1 MKRTVVRWLGA
12 AVLLLAY
19 GAALAQAYPSR
30 PIHFIIPFAAGGGS
44 DVMARIIAEP
54 LSQRM
59 GVPIIVENKPGANAV
74 TGADYVAKSAPDGY
88 TMLHTSPGP
97 QITNPFLMP
106 KLPYDPVKDLQP
118 VARLGVFVNVLVVH
132 PSVPAKSV
140 KELVEYAKANPG
152 KLNFASPG
160 VGSGSQLAMEY
171 FKTVAGINVVHV
183 PYKGTGAAIADL
195 LAGNVQMTLDSLA
208 ALMPHIKS
216 GALRPLAVGY
226 IERAPSLPDVPT
238 LAETYPGFDA
248 APMNYLSVRGGTPQP
263 IVDRLNRDVNA
274 VLAMPSVK
282 QKLLELGVLTP
293 PSTVSEIVRQV
304 ETERQKYKKVIEL
317 SGAKAE

>member
-12 AVLLLAY
+12 AVLLLAC

-132 PSVPAKSV
+132 PSVPAKNL
-140 KELVEYAKANPG
+140 KEFVALGKSKPG
-152 KLNFASPG
+152 TLNFASLG
-160 VGSGSQLAMEY
+160 QATTQGLAGTLFNMM
-171 FKTVAGINVVHV
+171 TGIDAVQI
-183 PYKGTGAAIADL
+183 PYKGSAPGTTDL
-195 LAGNVQMTLDSLA
+195 LAGNVQYMFNALPSELAHIQSGRLRALGVSSL
-208 ALMPHIKS
+208 KRS
-216 GALRPLAVGY
+216 
-226 IERAPSLPDVPT
+226 PSLPDVPPINDT
-238 LAETYPGFDA
+238 VKGYDVTTWYSLV
-248 APMNYLSVRGGTPQP
+248 APAGTPP
-263 IVDRLNRDVNA
+263 EIVDKLNKEIAAIIESPAVREKIREQGVEADAMTPAQLGAHLHKERDRWA
-274 VLAMPSVK
+274 
-282 QKLLELGVLTP
+282 
-293 PSTVSEIVRQV
+293 
-304 ETERQKYKKVIEL
+304 KVIRD
-317 SGAKAE
+317 AKIQQE